1 VYMRTFVI
9 ISVVVLFFVSSC
21 GRAETN
27 SSRFYPHNNLVLLCK
42 TWGFLKYYHPEVG
55 IEKINWDSVLI
66 SNIDIVRSLKS
77 EDSVKKFFDSFILP
91 CHNNISN
98 KIEVFYDSVFYKN
111 QNINWIND
119 SSAFSKY
126 TISQLNCIYQNSFDF
141 ENKYVSRNEW
151 VLNPIFDNDSLFNSI
166 LFPDFNTRLLSLFR
180 YWNIINY
187 YYPYKYLID
196 NSWDSVL
203 ETFIPIFMDAT
214 DTIDYHLAVCK
225 LTAMIN
231 DNHSYTTSKI
241 IEDHYG
247 NRFLPVKFQIIEN
260 KTIIVE
266 KYSDSIARLN
276 NLEIG
281 DILLSINK
289 KPIEYIRDSLSYY
302 FSGSNQQSVQHTIS
316 FFLSRSTDTSLILD
330 IQRKDSVLAIKSKTY
345 PRLLLSQERK
355 KKLSNKTIDTI
366 SNSILYLDLSQ
377 LNYSNAESIFS
388 SVLGFKFL
396 ILDLRKNCPF
406 ILYDLGRTLFA
417 EKTEFFS
424 TLIPQYQKPGLFT
437 FKAGDSIG
445 PDDYNLQHFDGQLIL
460 LIDEGTQSI
469 GEFTTMALSMFEKS
483 ITIGRSTAGADGNV
497 SAVYLP
503 GNITTII
510 TGIGI
515 YWPDGGITQRCGI
528 TPAIEV
534 KSSIESVILGQDDIL
549 LAAIKYAN
557 NN

>member
-1 VYMRTFVI
+1 
-9 ISVVVLFFVSSC
+9 
-21 GRAETN
+21 
-27 SSRFYPHNNLVLLCK
+27 
-42 TWGFLKYYHPEVG
+42 
-55 IEKINWDSVLI
+55 
-66 SNIDIVRSLKS
+66 
-77 EDSVKKFFDSFILP
+77 
-91 CHNNISN
+91 
-98 KIEVFYDSVFYKN
+98 
-111 QNINWIND
+111 
-119 SSAFSKY
+119 
-126 TISQLNCIYQNSFDF
+126 
-141 ENKYVSRNEW
+141 
-151 VLNPIFDNDSLFNSI
+151 
-166 LFPDFNTRLLSLFR
+166 
-180 YWNIINY
+180 
-187 YYPYKYLID
+187 
-196 NSWDSVL
+196 
-203 ETFIPIFMDAT
+203 MDAT

-316 FFLSRSTDTSLILD
+316 FFLSRSTDTSLFLD

-406 ILYDLGRTLFA
+406 ILYELGKILFA

-424 TLIPQYQKPGLFT
+424 MLIPQYQKPGLFT
-437 FKAGDSIG
+437 FKIGDSIG
-445 PDDYNLQHFDGQLIL
+445 PNDYNEKHFNGHLIL
-460 LIDEGTQSI
+460 LIDERTQSI
-469 GEFTTMALSMFEKS
+469 GEFTTMALSMYEKS